1 MKQSRSDSPLYRP
14 LLEALLADL
23 EPIVA
28 EVSRDVARAGE
39 DPAGAAPAARR
50 AIEHTIRGLL
60 AAEELGPADLA
71 AMHDE
76 GARAA
81 REGESLQL
89 VLDRY
94 LTAGWVLWGAATRQV
109 PPDVVALSALGTALL
124 KAGDAAAA
132 VLAAGYGAAER
143 EIAART
149 ASARREFVDEL
160 LELTAGDREAI
171 ARVTRRAAHFGLDP
185 SASYRLVVA
194 GIGRDVDDESPEV
207 DRIVRLLSRPARS
220 LAAPVDGRGAVATPG
235 ATGAPIVATKRER
248 LVIIVRT
255 DWPLVGLLDDA
266 LRQLVGGD
274 GWTAVETSPAD
285 GLAGVGVAFAPLL
298 GSLLV
303 AERLG
308 IRGRRLDADE
318 LLLERALLADEA
330 LLAAAVRHELGPI
343 LHAPRSGAELV
354 ATLEAFL
361 SSGQNVRATA
371 RVLQLAPRTVSYRL
385 ERIERLL
392 GAPLTGERLARIS
405 AVLFARRLVSG
416 PAGRSR

>member
-1 MKQSRSDSPLYRP
+1 MKQSRSDSPPYRP

-23 EPIVA
+23 EPLVA

-50 AIEHTIRGLL
+50 AIEATVRGLL

-71 AMHDE
+71 AMHEE

-81 REGESLQL
+81 REGESLQVL
-89 VLDRY
+89 LDRY
-94 LTAGWVLWGAATRQV
+94 LTAGWVLWGAATRRV
-109 PPDVVALSALGTALL
+109 PPDAAALSALGTALL

-132 VLAAGYGAAER
+132 ALAAGYGAAER

-149 ASARREFVDEL
+149 ASARREFVDEI
-160 LELTAGDREAI
+160 LELTAGDRDAI
-171 ARVTRRAAHFGLDP
+171 ARVARRAAHFGLDP
-185 SASYRLVVA
+185 SASYRVVVA
-194 GIGRDVDDESPEV
+194 GVGREIDDEGPEV
-207 DRIVRLLSRPARS
+207 DRIVRLLARPARS
-220 LAAPVDGRGAVATPG
+220 PAAPRGERGAAEGRGP
-235 ATGAPIVATKRER
+235 TGAPIVATKRER
-248 LVIIVRT
+248 LVVIVRT
-255 DWPLVGLLDDA
+255 DWPLVALLDAA
-266 LRQLVGGD
+266 LRELAGGE
-274 GWTAVETSPAD
+274 GWTAVEASPTD
-285 GLAGVGVAFAPLL
+285 GLAGVGVAFASLL

-308 IRGRRLDADE
+308 IRGRRLDAGE

-343 LHAPRSGAELV
+343 IRAPRSGPELV

-361 SSGQNVRATA
+361 STGQNVRATA
-371 RVLQLAPRTVSYRL
+371 RVLQLAPRTVTYRL
-385 ERIERLL
+385 QRIEQLL
-392 GAPLTGERLARIS
+392 DAPLTGERLARIS
-405 AVLFARRLVSG
+405 TVLFARRLVSG

>member
-1 MKQSRSDSPLYRP
+1 MMKQARSDSPPYRP

-23 EPIVA
+23 EPLVA
-28 EVSRDVARAGE
+28 EVARDVARAGE
-39 DPAGAAPAARR
+39 DLALTAPAARR
-50 AIEHTIRGLL
+50 AIERTIRGLL
-60 AAEELGPADLA
+60 AAEELGPGDLA
-71 AMHDE
+71 AMYEE

-89 VLDRY
+89 LLDRY
-94 LTAGWVLWGAATRQV
+94 LTAGWVLWGAATRRV

-132 VLAAGYGAAER
+132 ALAAGYGAAER

-171 ARVTRRAAHFGLDP
+171 ARVARRAPHFGLDP
-185 SASYRLVVA
+185 SASYRIVVA
-194 GIGRDVDDESPEV
+194 GIGRDVDDEGPEV
-207 DRIVRLLSRPARS
+207 DGIGRLLSRP
-220 LAAPVDGRGAVATPG
+220 
-235 ATGAPIVATKRER
+235 TGAPIVAAKRER
-248 LVIIVRT
+248 LVVIVRT

-266 LRQLVGGD
+266 LRQLAGGD
-274 GWTAVETSPAD
+274 GWTAVEASPAD
-285 GLAGVGVAFAPLL
+285 GLVGVGVAFASLL

-308 IRGRRLDADE
+308 IRGRRLDAGE
-318 LLLERALLADEA
+318 LLLERALLADEG
-330 LLAAAVRHELGPI
+330 LLAAAVRHDLDPIIRARRGGP
-343 LHAPRSGAELV
+343 ELV

-361 SSGQNVRATA
+361 STGQNVRATA
-371 RVLQLAPRTVSYRL
+371 RVLQLAPRTVAYRL
-385 ERIERLL
+385 ERIEQLL
-392 GAPLTGERLARIS
+392 GAPLTGERMARI
-405 AVLFARRLVSG
+405 ATVLFARRLVSG

>member
-1 MKQSRSDSPLYRP
+1 MAPPYRP

-23 EPIVA
+23 EPLVA
-28 EVSRDVARAGE
+28 EVSRDVTRGPEEVAVV
-39 DPAGAAPAARR
+39 APAARR
-50 AIEHTIRGLL
+50 AIEATVRGLL

-71 AMHDE
+71 AMRDE

-89 VLDRY
+89 LLDRY
-94 LTAGWVLWGAATRQV
+94 LTAGWVLWGAATRRV

-132 VLAAGYGAAER
+132 ALAAGYSEAER

-171 ARVTRRAAHFGLDP
+171 ARVARRGAHFGLDP
-185 SASYRLVVA
+185 SASYRIVVA
-194 GIGRDVDDESPEV
+194 WIGRDVDDEGPEV
-207 DRIVRLLSRPARS
+207 DWIVRFLSRPARAPAGS
-220 LAAPVDGRGAVATPG
+220 RRGLEAATTRGPI
-235 ATGAPIVATKRER
+235 GAPIVATKRER
-248 LVIIVRT
+248 LVVIGRA
-255 DWPLVGLLDDA
+255 DWPLVALLDDA
-266 LRQLVGGD
+266 FRQLAEGGD
-274 GWTAVETSPAD
+274 WAAVEASPGD
-285 GLAGVGVAFAPLL
+285 GLAGVGVAFASLL

-308 IRGRRLDADE
+308 IRGRRIDANE

-330 LLAAAVRHELGPI
+330 LLAAAVRHELGPVI
-343 LHAPRSGAELV
+343 RAPRNGPELI

-361 SSGQNVRATA
+361 AAGQNVRATA
-371 RVLQLAPRTVSYRL
+371 RVLELAPRTVSYRL
-385 ERIERLL
+385 DRIEQLL
-392 GAPLTGERLARIS
+392 GAPLTGERLIRIS

-416 PAGRSR
+416 LAGRSR